1 MPLKRPTAYLLLALT
16 LALALTGCVPD
27 TGGKVEITDA
37 VGGTVTLAKPAQK
50 IIAMVPSDVEI
61 LYELGAGGQIA
72 AVGEYCDWPAEALDK
87 PSVGTGENTS
97 VEQLIALQPDLVIIG
112 VMAQDAA
119 HSEALT
125 SAGIPV
131 MVTDSQTIEDTY
143 ITIGKIGTLA
153 GKSAEAD
160 KLVEFMKNKFA
171 EITANAENS
180 PLAERK
186 SAYVEVSPL
195 EFGLFTCGKG
205 TFIDELMTIAGVNNA
220 FGDMEGWPM
229 ISEEQ
234 VIGRNPDVILTTSD
248 GSFGPPDPVAEI
260 NARAGWDTITAVASG
275 AVKMIDSDMCT
286 RPGPRLMD
294 AAQAVYD
301 AVYGQ

>member
-1 MPLKRPTAYLLLALT
+1 M
-16 LALALTGCVPD
+16 
-27 TGGKVEITDA
+27 EITDA
-37 VGGTVTLAKPAQK
+37 VGGTVTLNKPAQK
-50 IIAMVPSDVEI
+50 IVAMVPSDVEI

-72 AVGEYCDWPAEALDK
+72 AVGEYCNWPAEALDK

-119 HSEALT
+119 QSEAL
-125 SAGIPV
+125 SAAGIPV

-143 ITIGKIGTLA
+143 DTIGKIGTLA
-153 GKSAEAD
+153 GKKAEAD
-160 KLVEFMKNKFA
+160 KLVDFMKNKFA

-180 PLAERK
+180 PLTERK

-205 TFIDELMTIAGVNNA
+205 TFVDELLAIAGVENA
-220 FGDMEGWPM
+220 FGDQEGWPM

-234 VIGRNPDVILTTSD
+234 VISRNPDVILTTSD
-248 GSFGPPDPVAEI
+248 GSFGPADPIAEI
-260 NARAGWDTITAVASG
+260 AGRAGWETITELVAAG
-275 AVKMIDSDMCT
+275 LLNLDDLVAHELAN
-286 RPGPRLMD
+286 GE
-294 AAQAVYD
+294 Y
-301 AVYGQ
+301 